1 MTHEDKELLL
11 YKIDAE
17 GFDYCF
23 NGYSSWEDINDE
35 NFHKLRLAYV
45 KAQNELKQYIKKCK
59 PEN

>member
-1 MTHEDKELLL
+1 MTKEDKELLL

-23 NGYSSWEDINDE
+23 NGYSSWGDIKDE

-45 KAQNELKQYIKKCK
+45 NAQNELKQYIKKCK
-59 PEN
+59 HEN